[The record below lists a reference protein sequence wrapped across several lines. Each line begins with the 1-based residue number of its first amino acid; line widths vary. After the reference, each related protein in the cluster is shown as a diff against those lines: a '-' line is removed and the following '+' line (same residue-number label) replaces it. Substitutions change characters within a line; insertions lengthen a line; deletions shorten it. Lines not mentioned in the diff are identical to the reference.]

1 MVSGVEVQFRNA
13 ATADA
18 PAILAWFSSH
28 AQAMSWGGTEVP
40 ENLDPSWFAREIE
53 TSTDVYRVAYTAHE
67 PIIGVYG
74 FRRFADEKRIHIIRV
89 AVAPSHRG
97 RGIARRLIDDAVS
110 AANVEKGFV
119 LSLNVYGSNVQ
130 AIAVYEHLGF
140 QRVKTRDAPED
151 ASGVAIYMERPAL

>member
-1 MVSGVEVQFRNA
+1 MDVQFKLA
-13 ATADA
+13 AQTDA
-18 PAILAWFSSH
+18 PPILAWFSDH
-28 AQAMSWGGTEVP
+28 VEAVQWGGTEVP
-40 ENLDPSWFAREIE
+40 TNLDPGWLAREIE
-53 TSTDVYRVAYTAHE
+53 TSTDSYRVAYTSDE
-67 PIIGVYG
+67 LIIGVYG
-74 FRRFADEKRIHIIRV
+74 LRNFAEEKRIHIIRV

-97 RGIARRLIDDAVS
+97 RGIARRLIEDAVS

-140 QRVKTRDAPED
+140 RRVKTRDAPED